1 MHRLSFT
8 MFTFAIICYIL
19 AIIPCI
25 FLWLLTYESLSTL
38 ERWPRV
44 VAFSALLCYSLGV
57 VVGVIAEASRGKES
71 FHQGMVISSSQVVA
85 YAIYLFDVS
94 CAVGFICPY

>member
-1 MHRLSFT
+1 

-19 AIIPCI
+19 ATILCI

-44 VAFSALLCYSLGV
+44 VAFSSLLCYSLGV
-57 VVGVIAEASRGKES
+57 VVGVISISVAEASRSKES
-71 FHQGMVISSSQVVA
+71 FYQGMVISQASSQAVA

-94 CAVGFICPY
+94 CAVGFLCLC